1 MSARPQKLA
10 DPETTSLRQH
20 GGKIV
25 KQMRESLGY
34 SQTDFALHAGSTKM
48 FVSMVETGRSRIPPA
63 ELAAWAVALRTEP
76 RDFAKMMMRYY
87 DPQTFAL
94 LFGDE
99 REVLDAR
106 LKATLE
112 ARVGEPPKR
121 GPKPPRATAIP
132 THLMALQGQVE
143 GLAEQVQ
150 TLAGRIEALAAQDPQ
165 RSDRGRRDP

>member
-1 MSARPQKLA
+1 MSPRPQKLT
-10 DPETTSLRQH
+10 DPETASLRQQ

-34 SQTDFALHAGSTKM
+34 SQTDFARHADSTKI
-48 FVSMVETGRSRIPPA
+48 FVSMVETGRSRIPPN
-63 ELAAWAVALRTEP
+63 EISAWALALQTEP
-76 RDFAKMMMRYY
+76 RDFAKLMMRYY

-99 REVLDAR
+99 GEVLDGR

-112 ARVGEPPKR
+112 SRVGEPPKR

-165 RSDRGRRDP
+165 RSVRGRRDP